1 MDHGITVIE
10 FAARLLRLWGGS
22 LVGVQSAKE
31 IEGRKR
37 AEADVLAAA
46 QAAEKAVAKQ
56 TADTQQTIIKDE
68 GAKQDSEVATTTQVD
83 G

>member
-22 LVGVQSAKE
+22 LVAVQSAKE

-46 QAAEKAVAKQ
+46 QAAEKAVVQQ